1 VTSIDCNG
9 NVVSNS
15 FTDHILTIQNGD
27 ISNVT
32 RVECDEMVANTFTDS
47 VINIQNGNI
56 SNVNQ
61 ISTGNVIANNFNGN
75 DITSEKIACSTF
87 TDGKLVVNN
96 GWISGI
102 KGIDDTINIKNGA
115 IRNVEIIES
124 TSFTDGHLY
133 INEGNLQ
140 NVDKIET
147 NEIEFSSMTFKNN
160 SIVLNKI
167 DVQQPGVID
176 IYLND
181 VKYELVTHSL
191 LQDLQNQITQLQN
204 IINNQS

>member
-1 VTSIDCNG
+1 MT
-9 NVVSNS
+9 
-15 FTDHILTIQNGD
+15 
-27 ISNVT
+27 
-32 RVECDEMVANTFTDS
+32 
-47 VINIQNGNI
+47 
-56 SNVNQ
+56 Q
-61 ISTGNVIANNFNGN
+61 ISTGNVIANKFTGN
-75 DITSEKIACSTF
+75 DITSEQITCSTL

-124 TSFTDGHLY
+124 SSFTDGYLY
-133 INEGNLQ
+133 INEGTLQ

-147 NEIEFSSMTFKNN
+147 NEIEFSSMTFKDN

-167 DVQQPGVID
+167 DVQQSGVID
-176 IYLND
+176 IYLNN

-191 LQDLQNQITQLQN
+191 LQDLQNQIIHLQN
-204 IINNQS
+204 IINKQP